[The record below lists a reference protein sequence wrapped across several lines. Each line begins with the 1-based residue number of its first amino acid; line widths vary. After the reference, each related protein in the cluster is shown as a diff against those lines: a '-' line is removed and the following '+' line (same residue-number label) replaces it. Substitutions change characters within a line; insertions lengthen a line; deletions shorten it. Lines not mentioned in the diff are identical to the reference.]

1 MISVVSSEEHGENE
15 IICMPVPRNGQYEA
29 IQFLKERK
37 RLVEL
42 RASYT
47 AIANEP

>member
-29 IQFLKERK
+29 IQFLKEK
-37 RLVEL
+37 DYENCGLVIQL
-42 RASYT
+42 
-47 AIANEP
+47 